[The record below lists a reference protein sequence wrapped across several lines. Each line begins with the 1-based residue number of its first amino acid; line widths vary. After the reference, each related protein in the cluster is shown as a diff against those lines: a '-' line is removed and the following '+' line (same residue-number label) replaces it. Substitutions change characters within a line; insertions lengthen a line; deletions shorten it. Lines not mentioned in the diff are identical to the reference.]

1 MKTQTI
7 GVEIEMT
14 GLTRKA
20 AADTVAKHFG
30 TTAVYV
36 GGTYETYEVKD
47 NNGRAWKLMC
57 DSSIKAQVKN
67 ENGNIATIVNQY
79 GLEGREYKVELVT
92 PILNYGDIETLQ
104 EIVRKIRKAG
114 ALVNPSCGMHIHVG
128 AKDFTPQTVRN
139 LVNTVASKEDLL
151 IHALKV
157 HRNRIGEYCRRT
169 NRRFLKELNEKKP
182 ATMAQL
188 AAIWYNE
195 PEDSA
200 IRAHR
205 HYDDSRYT
213 ICNLHA
219 LFTKG
224 TIEFRIFNSTLH
236 AGEIKSAIQ
245 FCLALTHQALTTK
258 KAIYRRTV
266 SDNEK
271 YTFRCWLL
279 RLNLIGDEFKTCRH
293 HLLKNLEGNSAWRM
307 SNAA

>member
-1 MKTQTI
+1 MKNQTI

-20 AADTVAKHFG
+20 AAETVAKHFG
-30 TTAVYV
+30 TTAVYF
-36 GGTYETYEVKD
+36 GGVYDAYEVND
-47 NNGRAWKLMC
+47 NAGRTWKLMY
-57 DSSIKAQVKN
+57 DASIKAQRKVAHI
-67 ENGNIATIVNQY
+67 GIDT
-79 GLEGREYKVELVT
+79 LTDSEGYNYKVELVT

-104 EIVRKIRKAG
+104 EIIREIREAG
-114 ALVNPSCGMHIHVG
+114 ALVNPSCGLHIHIG
-128 AKDFTPQTVRN
+128 AKNFTPQTVRN

-157 HRNRIGEYCRRT
+157 HRNRLGEYCKRT

-195 PEDSA
+195 PEDCA

-236 AGEIKSAIQ
+236 AGKIKSAIQ

-258 KAIYRRTV
+258 KAIYRPTV

-271 YTFRCWLL
+271 YSFRCWLL